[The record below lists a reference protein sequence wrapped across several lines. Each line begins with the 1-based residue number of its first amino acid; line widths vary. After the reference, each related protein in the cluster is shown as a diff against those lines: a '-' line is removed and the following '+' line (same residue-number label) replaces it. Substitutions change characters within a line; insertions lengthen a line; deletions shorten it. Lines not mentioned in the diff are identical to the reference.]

1 MGLGGEDFKV
11 QVMMVGGRR
20 CGKTSI
26 LAAMKSNFD
35 DRFAK
40 TDLTFSYGNVDTLDI
55 LEEKRNEIN
64 EYFRK
69 AGNRT
74 FVPDSNPTE
83 AVQEYSFSIGIAG
96 KRGKIKI
103 DFVDYPGEWMTV
115 KKSYQEHRQEIVNYM
130 KKSSVIIVAIDT
142 PHMMEEE
149 GRFNESI
156 NACHCTGEMLKL
168 AFEEADISMSLV
180 LFVPLK
186 CERYLVDGRIE
197 EVRDKTIE
205 SYKDL
210 IHYFKRFA
218 NKYEV
223 AVTPIFT
230 LGDAMF
236 SHFKRDEKTMEIK
249 MKGPGIPDEA
259 VYYFGDTA
267 VKEPHPLYCEQPLVY
282 LLVYLMQ
289 MTRNA
294 KKNEYDRGSSIYKSL
309 LILQQIIFRTT
320 SARDYDEQ
328 MKTLMQALKKSGDG
342 YRILQNPMQF

>member
-26 LAAMKSNFD
+26 LAAMKSNFE

-40 TDLTFSYGNVDTLDI
+40 TDLTFSYGNADTLDI

-64 EYFRK
+64 EYFQA

-83 AVQEYSFSIGIAG
+83 EMKKYSFSMGIAG

-103 DFVDYPGEWMTV
+103 DFVDYPGEWLTD
-115 KKSYQEHRQEIVNYM
+115 KGHRQEIVDCM

-149 GRFNESI
+149 GRFNE
-156 NACHCTGEMLKL
+156 NRNLCHRTGEMLKL
-168 AFEEADISMSLV
+168 AFEEAGISMSLV

-197 EVRDKTIE
+197 EVCNKTIS

-210 IHYFKRFA
+210 IHYFKRSA
-218 NKYEV
+218 SKYEV

-236 SHFKRDEKTMEIK
+236 SHFERDKETMEIK
-249 MKGPGIPDEA
+249 MNELSGTPEKAI
-259 VYYFGDTA
+259 YYFGDTA
-267 VKEPHPLYCEQPLVY
+267 AKEPHPLHCEQPLVY

-289 MTRNA
+289 MARNA
-294 KKNEYDRGSSIYKSL
+294 KKNEYDRGFSIFKGL
-309 LILQQIIFRTT
+309 LILQQMIFRTT
-320 SARDYDEQ
+320 SERDYDGQ
-328 MKTLMQALKKSGDG
+328 MKTLIQALKKSGDG
-342 YRILQNPMQF
+342 YRILQNPMLF